1 MKSPIGQGT
10 QSVWGGE
17 EEHLLRATQAPV
29 VLSTAFGYKNMKE
42 WLDVATGRIP
52 GHIYTRNSNPTVAI
66 FEEKARQLE
75 KAEAATS
82 AASGMGI
89 ISATLFALLA
99 SGNRVVSVK
108 DTYGGTSAIFN
119 EFMPKFQIDVLQ
131 CDTADHDEI
140 EREIAKGCHLLYLE
154 TPTNP
159 TTKII
164 DIARLSK
171 VAHTHGALVVVDNTF
186 ATPINQNP
194 LQLGADV
201 VLHSAS
207 KFLGGHAD
215 ALGGVACGSRQLI
228 AQIHHYREIHG
239 AVLDP
244 MSAYLLLRGM
254 KTLDLRV
261 KRQNESALRI
271 ARFLETHPA
280 VERVFYPGLESHPG
294 HAIARQQMSGF
305 GGILSFLL
313 KENSLDAVGR
323 FILHLRFAHAAGNLG
338 AVETIVAPPATSSHV
353 ECTPEERARLG
364 IPEGLIRYSTG
375 IEDAEDLIDDLS
387 SALNQFLDSLSFKS
401 VRIL

>member
-1 MKSPIGQGT
+1 MNKKTRQAT
-10 QSVWGGE
+10 RAVWAGE
-17 EEHLLRATQAPV
+17 EKYFLGATQVPV
-29 VLSTAFGYKNMKE
+29 VLSAAFGFRDMEE
-42 WLDVATGRIP
+42 WLEVARGRTE
-52 GHIYTRNSNPTVAI
+52 GHIYTRSSNPTVGV
-66 FEEKARQLE
+66 FEEKVRLLE
-75 KAEAATS
+75 DAEAATS

-89 ISATLFALLA
+89 ISSTLFALLA

-108 DTYGGTSAIFN
+108 DTYGGTSALFN
-119 EFMPKFQIDVLQ
+119 EYMPKYRIDAVQ
-131 CDTADHDEI
+131 CDTADHDRIEAEI
-140 EREIAKGCHLLYLE
+140 TEGCALLYLE

-171 VAHTHGALVVVDNTF
+171 LAHARGAVVVVDNTA

-201 VLHSAS
+201 VVHSAT

-215 ALGGVACGSRQLI
+215 ALGGVACGSKHWI
-228 AQIHHYREIHG
+228 DQIHHYREIHG

-271 ARFLETHPA
+271 ARFLESHPA

-294 HAIARQQMSGF
+294 HAIARQQMRGF
-305 GGILSFLL
+305 GGVLSFML
-313 KENSLDAVGR
+313 KEDSLDAVMR
-323 FILHLRFAHAAGNLG
+323 FIPRLRLAHAAGNLG

-375 IEDAEDLIDDLS
+375 IEDVEDLLDDLA
-387 SALNQFLDSLSFKS
+387 SALQGS
-401 VRIL
+401 

>member
-1 MKSPIGQGT
+1 MNKNTRQGT
-10 QSVWGGE
+10 RAVWAGE
-17 EEHLLRATQAPV
+17 DEYLLGATQVPV
-29 VLSTAFGYKNMKE
+29 VLSAAFGYKDMEE
-42 WLDVATGRIP
+42 WLEVAMGKAE
-52 GHIYTRNSNPTVAI
+52 GHIYTRNSNPTVHV
-66 FEEKARQLE
+66 FEEKVRLLE
-75 KAEAATS
+75 DAEAATS

-89 ISATLFALLA
+89 ISSTLFALLE

-119 EFMPKFQIDVLQ
+119 EYMPKYRIGAVQ
-131 CDTADHDEI
+131 CDTADNDQI
-140 EREIAKGCHLLYLE
+140 EAEIAKGCTLLYLE

-164 DIARLSK
+164 DIVRLSR
-171 VAHTHGALVVVDNTF
+171 VAHAQGAVVVVDNTA

-201 VLHSAS
+201 VVHSAT

-215 ALGGVACGSRQLI
+215 ALGGVACGPKHLI
-228 AQIHHYREIHG
+228 DQIHHYREIHG

-254 KTLDLRV
+254 KTLGLRV
-261 KRQNESALRI
+261 QRQNESALRI
-271 ARFLETHPA
+271 AQFLESHSA
-280 VERVFYPGLESHPG
+280 VERVFYPGLVSHAG
-294 HAIARQQMSGF
+294 HAIARQQMRGF

-313 KENSLDAVGR
+313 KENNLVAVGR
-323 FILHLRFAHAAGNLG
+323 FISRLRFAHGAGNLG

-353 ECTPEERARLG
+353 ECSTEERARLG

-375 IEDAEDLIDDLS
+375 IEDVEDLIDDLA
-387 SALNQFLDSLSFKS
+387 SALKGF
-401 VRIL
+401 